1 VGRFGAYVQH
11 GRTYGNLANGDD
23 VLSIGLNRAVTLIEE
38 RRAMGPRRGRF
49 GADPGRSLGEHPERG
64 GPVVIRNGR
73 YGPYVSH
80 DGVNATLPPDMVP
93 EAVTLEQAMGLLE
106 ARAAR
111 GLGKKQTAKPVA
123 KSAAKSAGK
132 PSRGRAAKPPAQ
144 PRRNVR
150 KARAKSRA
158 AAKAK
163 SPPRAQ
169 GRSDRKRRSR

>member
-1 VGRFGAYVQH
+1 VQH
-11 GRTYGNLANGDD
+11 GRTYANLAAGDD
-23 VLSIGLNRAVTLIEE
+23 VLSIGLNRAVTLVEE

-49 GADPGRSLGEHPERG
+49 GADPGRPLGEHPERG

-106 ARAAR
+106 ARAVR
-111 GLGKKQTAKPVA
+111 GLRKKTAKPVA
-123 KSAAKSAGK
+123 KSVAKSAGK
-132 PSRGRAAKPPAQ
+132 PSRGRVAKPPAQ

-150 KARAKSRA
+150 KAHAKSRA
-158 AAKAK
+158 VAKAK

-169 GRSDRKRRSR
+169 GRSDRKSRSR